1 MRMGELF
8 NGLRCMIT
16 NEQRGFFETLK
27 ELQSVT
33 NDDLDERSQRLAEEL
48 TSLGLINRQY
58 NEENKEIRYSL
69 FQR

>member
-58 NEENKEIRYSL
+58 NEEKKEIRYSL

>member
-1 MRMGELF
+1 MGELF

-48 TSLGLINRQY
+48 TSLGLIKRQY

>member
-1 MRMGELF
+1 MGELF

>member
-48 TSLGLINRQY
+48 TSLGLIKRQY

>member
-16 NEQRGFFETLK
+16 NEQRGFFEMLK
-27 ELQSVT
+27 EMQSVT
-33 NDDLDERSQRLAEEL
+33 NDELDERSQRLAEEL

-69 FQR
+69 FNR

>member
-33 NDDLDERSQRLAEEL
+33 NEDLDERGQRLAEEL